1 MNNAGW
7 RFAYPAYKINTPRT
21 RRPGKRSATGQNR
34 YSGNN
39 PTKLRFLRGSD
50 ISSSS
55 LSTHAR

>member
-7 RFAYPAYKINTPRT
+7 RFAYPAYKYCIC
-21 RRPGKRSATGQNR
+21 RPGKRSATGQSR

-39 PTKLRFLRGSD
+39 PTKQRFLRGSD